1 MSRDGPVPGRAA
13 AIGAAG
19 RRRGRRRPGVV
30 LAAALAVALLAAA
43 PPLRAAPLVAD
54 LSQHLVAIT
63 TGFTG
68 TEVLLFGAVDEPGD
82 VVVIVRGP
90 DREIVMHR
98 KSRVLGVWVNTAQ
111 MTFARAPS
119 FYAVAS
125 SRPIAEV
132 APPALLARH
141 EMGVEH
147 LRLELPRAKA
157 SPNVATEWRQGLIRN
172 QQSLG
177 LYQTEVSPITFL
189 GNRLFRARIA
199 LPANVPTGSYQVEV
213 FLLRDGRVVTAQTT
227 PLHVSKL
234 GSEAVVYDFAYEHSA
249 LYGLIAIFV
258 ALMAGWLAHLA
269 FRKT

>member
-1 MSRDGPVPGRAA
+1 MMRIRPTPCATEGRPGRRA
-13 AIGAAG
+13 
-19 RRRGRRRPGVV
+19 
-30 LAAALAVALLAAA
+30 LAAVALAVVALPVALLAV
-43 PPLRAAPLVAD
+43 PPLLRAAPLVAD

-82 VVVIVRGP
+82 VVVVVRGP
-90 DREIVMHR
+90 DRKVVMHR
-98 KSRVLGVWVNTAQ
+98 KSRVLGVWINTAQ

-119 FYAVAS
+119 YYAVAS
-125 SRPIAEV
+125 SRPLHEIAAES
-132 APPALLARH
+132 LLARH
-141 EMGVEH
+141 EMGVEN
-147 LRLELPRAKA
+147 LRLALPRAKA
-157 SPNVATEWRQGLIRN
+157 SANVAQEWRQGLIRN
-172 QQSLG
+172 HQALG
-177 LYQTEVSPITFL
+177 LYQKDVSPVQFL

-199 LPANVPTGSYQVEV
+199 LPANVPTGSYQVDV

-227 PLHVSKL
+227 PLQVGKI

-258 ALMAGWLAHLA
+258 ALVAGWLAHLA